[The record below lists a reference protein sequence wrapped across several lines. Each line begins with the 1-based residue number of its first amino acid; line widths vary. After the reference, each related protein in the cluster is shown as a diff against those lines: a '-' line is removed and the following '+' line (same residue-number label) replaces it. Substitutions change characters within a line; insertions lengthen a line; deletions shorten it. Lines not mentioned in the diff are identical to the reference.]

1 MTQAGQDSALLRC
14 RAVKVSSSTYITV
27 MHTSVI
33 VYTVVS
39 VCKACTCYQH
49 VITLDLTSKYYMY
62 AYLCDS
68 QYMLCKQGVTSILH
82 ADAHLMG
89 SEVVKDAIE
98 HWLKDEASSVRDAA
112 VQLVGNYLTESE
124 SAMIQQ
130 QQHVADD
137 SSSVQ
142 DYDESAA
149 VQHKYI
155 ELLLDRLGDD
165 GVLVRKCVI
174 RTLKSWLRAH
184 PKDKWRSYICC
195 ALIERASMVQVSYLY
210 LKCLQ

>member
-1 MTQAGQDSALLRC
+1 
-14 RAVKVSSSTYITV
+14 
-27 MHTSVI
+27 
-33 VYTVVS
+33 
-39 VCKACTCYQH
+39 
-49 VITLDLTSKYYMY
+49 
-62 AYLCDS
+62 
-68 QYMLCKQGVTSILH
+68 
-82 ADAHLMG
+82 MG
-89 SEVVKDAIE
+89 SETVKDAIE
-98 HWLKDEASSVRDAA
+98 HWLNDEASSVRDAA

-124 SAMIQQ
+124 SAMLQQ
-130 QQHVADD
+130 QSSDD

-155 ELLLDRLGDD
+155 DLLLDRLGDD

-195 ALIERASMVQVSYLY
+195 ALIERASMVQVS
-210 LKCLQ
+210 